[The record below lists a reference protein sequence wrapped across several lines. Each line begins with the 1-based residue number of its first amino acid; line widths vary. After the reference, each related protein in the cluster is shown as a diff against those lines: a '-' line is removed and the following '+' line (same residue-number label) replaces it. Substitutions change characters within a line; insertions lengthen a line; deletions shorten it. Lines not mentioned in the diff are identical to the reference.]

1 MWRNGAAS
9 WVPPR
14 PVLVAGHFKI
24 QGGRYSKNTVVPVTA
39 MESVKRTGE
48 GHCLL
53 VASEREWL
61 LQSLSLLIING
72 ETQTVSAITRHVKV
86 HWQTSVLQLCQIKK
100 S

>member
-24 QGGRYSKNTVVPVTA
+24 QGGRYSKNIVLPVTA
-39 MESVKRTGE
+39 MVSVKRTGE

-61 LQSLSLLIING
+61 LQSLKL
-72 ETQTVSAITRHVKV
+72 
-86 HWQTSVLQLCQIKK
+86 SVLLPDT
-100 S
+100 